1 MFEWQKLT
9 INAFMNIGVALI
21 VGGILRLML
30 DFTSIVSCIV
40 VFFMGSY
47 ILFACIV
54 FAKNIEIKDT

>member
-9 INAFMNIGVALI
+9 INAFMNVGVALI
-21 VGGILRLML
+21 VGGFLRLML
-30 DFTSIVSCIV
+30 DFTSIVSSVV

-54 FAKNIEIKDT
+54 FAKNIETKDT